1 MHNGQFLP
9 DWPGEAAPSVNIDAS
24 FRVDAVLAPLR
35 RLKRAGR
42 MLISVIIPV
51 YKEAGKIAGDIKAA
65 AEFLADK
72 RLEAEIIVVDDGGKD
87 GTAEAA
93 EKTVPELGPG
103 IGLKVIRNKEHRG
116 KGYAIRTGVAQSTG
130 DYVMFADSGLC
141 VPYDNVLRGLDM
153 LENGECELAHGSRR
167 LKGTHILRDQGLY
180 RHICSR
186 FFHWFMILFM
196 GIPARLTDTQCGFKI
211 YKGDIARRLYGQC
224 ITDGFMFD
232 VEITLRALKQSCRIR
247 EFAIDW
253 ACDRDSRLSPTRNA
267 RRMLSELMAIRR
279 RLRD

>member
-1 MHNGQFLP
+1 
-9 DWPGEAAPSVNIDAS
+9 
-24 FRVDAVLAPLR
+24 
-35 RLKRAGR
+35 

-65 AEFLADK
+65 GRFLADN
-72 RLEAEIIVVDDGGKD
+72 RLEGEIIVVDDGGGD
-87 GTAEAA
+87 DTAEAA
-93 EKTVPELGPG
+93 EKSGRGLGPG
-103 IGLKVIRNKEHRG
+103 IELKVIRNKAHRG
-116 KGYAIRTGVAQSTG
+116 KGYAIRTGIAQSTG
-130 DYVMFADSGLC
+130 EYVMFADSGLC

-153 LENGECELAHGSRR
+153 LKNGECELAHGSRR
-167 LKGTHILRDQGLY
+167 LRGTHILRDQGLY

-186 FFHWFMILFM
+186 FFHWFVIVFM

-211 YKGDIARRLYGQC
+211 YKGDAARRLYGQC

-232 VEITLRALKQSCRIR
+232 VEIVLRALKQGYRIR

-267 RRMLSELMAIRR
+267 RRMLAELMAIRSA
-279 RLRD
+279 LRG